1 MAEKDRIRTEKYLLT
16 LLPEEAEMLKK
27 SAFEFGLSRAEY
39 LRNII
44 VAGSVTGRHWTMNEE
59 QGKQLLYEINRIGN
73 NINQVAYNTN
83 VQAYASH
90 PDWEKLEQNYKELLK
105 LFAEIPF
112 LEKEKKEEWQQQVS
126 MLLNKQ

>member
-1 MAEKDRIRTEKYLLT
+1 MAEKDRIRNNKVQLWLVEEEKQLLI
-16 LLPEEAEMLKK
+16 KG
-27 SAFEFGLSRAEY
+27 AFEHGLSQSEY
-39 LRNII
+39 LRQLI

-90 PDWEKLEQNYKELLK
+90 SDWEKLEQNYKELLK